1 MIKKRISIAYIL
13 YFFVLNLTAQTS
25 PVVVPNL
32 PVIKPNIPTTPTNNI
47 QNLYPNSPL
56 HNPHSY
62 QPDAATITNVQQR
75 NIAIQREVAEHQQ
88 MLGEIQR
95 QTDIQ
100 MLLKGGFPSL
110 AHNEGTA
117 NYYNAFDEINNM
129 LKGDTPLNIGRTI
142 FLIENAY
149 YDNAID
155 YNEYRSSIKGS
166 ADFCNQIIENEKLD
180 KNDNL
185 VKNMMIFRYM
195 SDTLEIRDKTTKKK
209 LFHYPVKYNL
219 DDYDSHISFDSH
231 FVTTLM
237 RTGKG
242 QCESMP
248 LYYLTLAEE
257 MGAEAYWSFSPRHS
271 FVKIQD
277 DKNNWY
283 NVELTCQGILSD
295 THYMNNGFIKAEAIQ
310 NGLYLEPMEKK
321 KAIAELLTHLM
332 RGYYQKYGYDDF
344 ILKCAD
350 IVMQYSPNSVRALM
364 FKADYETQLTLT
376 LAHLL
381 QAPKPDI
388 MKEMLPEAY
397 THFEQMQA
405 LYKQMDD
412 LGYEELPSDL
422 YQRWLDHIAKEKAKA
437 DKLPSIFLKLRKE

>member
-1 MIKKRISIAYIL
+1 
-13 YFFVLNLTAQTS
+13 
-25 PVVVPNL
+25 
-32 PVIKPNIPTTPTNNI
+32 
-47 QNLYPNSPL
+47 
-56 HNPHSY
+56 
-62 QPDAATITNVQQR
+62 
-75 NIAIQREVAEHQQ
+75 
-88 MLGEIQR
+88 
-95 QTDIQ
+95 
-100 MLLKGGFPSL
+100 
-110 AHNEGTA
+110 
-117 NYYNAFDEINNM
+117 M
-129 LKGDTPLNIGRTI
+129 LKGDTPLNLGRAV

-149 YDNAID
+149 YNNAID
-155 YNEYRSSIKGS
+155 YNEYRSSIKNS
-166 ADFCNQIIENEKLD
+166 ADFCNQIMEKEKLD

-195 SDTLEIRDKTTKKK
+195 SDTLEIRDKATQKK

-219 DDYDSHISFDSH
+219 EDYDSHINYDSH

-242 QCESMP
+242 QCQSMP
-248 LYYLTLAEE
+248 LYYLVLAEE

-277 DKNNWY
+277 EKDNWY
-283 NVELTCQGILSD
+283 NVELTCQAILSD

-332 RGYYQKYGYDDF
+332 RGYYKKYGYDDF
-344 ILKCAD
+344 ILNCAD
-350 IVMQYSPNSVRALM
+350 TVMQYSPNSVSALM
-364 FKADYETQLTLT
+364 FKADYETKLTLT

-388 MKEMLPEAY
+388 MKEMSPEAY
-397 THFEQMQA
+397 THFEQMQT

-437 DKLPSIFLKLRKE
+437 NKLPSIFLKLRKE

>member
-13 YFFVLNLTAQTS
+13 SFFVLNLLAQGS
-25 PVVVPNL
+25 PVVIPSL
-32 PVIKPNIPTTPTNNI
+32 PVIKPNIVTTPNNI
-47 QNLYPNSPL
+47 FNLPNSQTITPQ
-56 HNPHSY
+56 NY
-62 QPDAATITNVQQR
+62 QQDAAIITNVQQR
-75 NIAIQREVAEHQQ
+75 NAALLREVEEHQQ

-100 MLLKGGFPSL
+100 MLLIGGFPSL

-117 NYYNAFDEINNM
+117 NYYNAFDEINSM
-129 LKGDTPLNIGRTI
+129 LKGDTPLNIGRAI

-149 YDNAID
+149 YNNAID
-155 YNEYRSSIKGS
+155 YNEYRSSIKS
-166 ADFCNQIIENEKLD
+166 SVDFCNQIIEDEKLD
-180 KNDNL
+180 RNDNL
-185 VKNMMIFRYM
+185 VKNMMLFRFM
-195 SDTLEIRDKTTKKK
+195 SDTLEIKDKATKKK

-257 MGAEAYWSFSPRHS
+257 MGAEAYWSFSPKHS

-277 DKNNWY
+277 EKNNWY

-321 KAIAELLTHLM
+321 KAVAELLNHLM
-332 RGYYQKYGYDDF
+332 RGYYKRYGYDDF

-350 IVMQYSPNSVRALM
+350 TVMQYSPNSVGALM

-388 MKEMLPEAY
+388 MKEMSPEAY

-412 LGYEELPSDL
+412 LGYEELPNDL
-422 YQRWLDHIAKEKAKA
+422 YARWLDHIAKEKAKA
-437 DKLPSIFLKLRKE
+437 DKLPSIFLKLRRE